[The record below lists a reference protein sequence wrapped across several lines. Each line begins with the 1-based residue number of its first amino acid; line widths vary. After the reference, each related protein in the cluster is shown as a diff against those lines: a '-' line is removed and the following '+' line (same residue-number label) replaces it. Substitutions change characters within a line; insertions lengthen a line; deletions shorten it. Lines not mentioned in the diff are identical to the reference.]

1 MICHR
6 SSIRIFDRHK
16 MTTQTHTL
24 NDGRRLGYA
33 AFGSPSGKPV
43 FYFSG
48 GTISG
53 LFARTV
59 HHHASQ
65 AGARIIAPDRPGIGQ
80 SDPQSGRS
88 LLDWPQDVCE
98 LADALRLERF
108 AVVSESG
115 GSPYAAA
122 CALKIPGRLTAVG
135 IVAGVSPFDAPGVL
149 QEMPA
154 QNRFTVT
161 LICKTPAWLLRLMYQ
176 PTVAAA
182 RHNPEK
188 LRPQLLQSAKW
199 LPEADRAIFVM
210 PELQQ
215 ALLDSFCAAFQQ
227 GARGPLEDLQLCAGS
242 WGEWLM
248 DIPIEVRLWHGEAD
262 MNAPIAMAHYMQ
274 NTIPRSRATFY
285 PGEGHVSVMHKYGCE
300 ILRALTLQ

>member
-1 MICHR
+1 
-6 SSIRIFDRHK
+6 

-24 NDGRRLGYA
+24 NDGRKLGYA
-33 AFGSPSGKPV
+33 EFGNPKGKPV

-48 GTISG
+48 GTLSG
-53 LFARTV
+53 LFAQTI
-59 HHHASQ
+59 HPLASR

-80 SDPQSGRS
+80 SDFKPRRS

-98 LADALRLERF
+98 LADALHLERF

-122 CALKIPGRLTAVG
+122 CALEIPDRLTAVG
-135 IVAGVSPFDAPGVL
+135 IVAGPSPFDAPGVL
-149 QEMPA
+149 QEMPT
-154 QNRFTVT
+154 QNRAAVFLAQKV
-161 LICKTPAWLLRLMYQ
+161 PAWLLRLIYQ

-199 LPEADRAIFVM
+199 MPEADRAIFTM
-210 PELQQ
+210 PEYQQ
-215 ALLDSFCAAFQQ
+215 VLLEAFCAAFQQ
-227 GARGPLEDLQLCAGS
+227 GARGPLEDLKLCAGS
-242 WGEWLM
+242 WGKWLM

-262 MNAPIAMAHYMQ
+262 TNAPTAMARYMQ
-274 NTIPRSRATFY
+274 GAIPGSRATFY

-300 ILRALTLQ
+300 ILGTLAI